1 MNFRMSNPWE
11 DIYLSSI
18 PDDFKNPYP
27 LFDFII
33 HDLQESAS
41 KKVLDITT
49 GNGRHLIEL
58 AKNNFETYGF
68 DISKKII
75 ALSYQNLGKQNL
87 SAHLTVA
94 DMFKEYPYQDN
105 FFDGV
110 VAIQAIYH
118 GSKENFY
125 YAISEVRRVLKK
137 GKPFIFTVSK
147 SHKRCMEGSYRKEFE
162 VIDDRT
168 IIPLTGR
175 EKGLMHFFP
184 DKKIIED
191 ATEKFFEHVK
201 IVDDDDNQ
209 YYLVHCK

>member
-1 MNFRMSNPWE
+1 MSNPWE
-11 DIYLSSI
+11 KIYTSSN
-18 PDDFKNPYP
+18 PDDFKDPYP
-27 LFDFII
+27 LFDLAI
-33 HDLQESAS
+33 HNLKASNS

-58 AKNNFETYGF
+58 ARNGFETYGF
-68 DISKKII
+68 DISDKII
-75 ALSYQNLGKQNL
+75 DLSSTNLKKLNL
-87 SAHLTVA
+87 SANLMVS

-110 VAIQAIYH
+110 VAIQALYH

-125 YAISEVRRVLKK
+125 YAIKEVRRVLKK

-147 SHKRCMEGSYRKEFE
+147 SYKRCMDGSYKKEFE

-184 DKKIIED
+184 NKKIIKD
-191 ATEKFFEHVK
+191 ATGKLFENTK
-201 IVDDDDNQ
+201 IIDDDDNH
-209 YYLVHCK
+209 YYLVQCK